1 MTPAASVSFFK
12 PEFDNFLYA
21 SLVADKQGMP
31 LSVLS
36 ALARLNVDPWEEA
49 AELSELPRIPAA
61 QRLALLIGQLPG
73 DRWTPADSRTLAD
86 RLIELLPRRGGSRV
100 VPSVVKADGFSQ
112 MIGSADTKVLICVA
126 LAAAVLIFAASRE
139 WSSRGERVDG
149 QDTGSPT
156 QTSRPS
162 SR

>member
-21 SLVADKQGMP
+21 SIATDKPGMP

-49 AELSELPRIPAA
+49 AELSELPKIPAA
-61 QRLALLIGQLPG
+61 QRLALLIAQLPG
-73 DRWTPADSRTLAD
+73 ERWTPADSRTIAD
-86 RLIELLPRRGGSRV
+86 RLIELLPRRVGPKV
-100 VPSVVKADGFSQ
+100 AIAVKADGLREMTSSPGAK
-112 MIGSADTKVLICVA
+112 MLICAA
-126 LAAAVLIFAASRE
+126 LAAVVLIFAASRE
-139 WSSRGERVDG
+139 PSSRDG
-149 QDTGSPT
+149 QGFDTSFPT